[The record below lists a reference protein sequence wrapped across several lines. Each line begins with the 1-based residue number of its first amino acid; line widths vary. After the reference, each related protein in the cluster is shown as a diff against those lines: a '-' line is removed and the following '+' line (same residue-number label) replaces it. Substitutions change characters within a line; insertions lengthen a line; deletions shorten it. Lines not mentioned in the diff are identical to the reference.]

1 LSDKRKV
8 LIMDKIS
15 ERMESLCR
23 GYLGEQSELV
33 FCKDDSD
40 REKHISSANV
50 LVTFT
55 EGVSREW
62 LEKAES
68 CVLIQKLGAGVNN
81 IDIEGA
87 TNRNIQVSNTVG
99 LNATSVA
106 EHSVLLMA
114 ATLKHLVTAHN
125 KIVQEGIWLKTGL
138 RDRSYELSYKK
149 VGLVGFGNI
158 GRQVKRILS
167 GYGCEV
173 FYYDIYRLPP
183 EEEKAL
189 GVKYMEIDQLIEE
202 ADIVSLHVPLNK
214 HTYHLLNEDRLR
226 RMKKTAVLINT
237 CRGGVVD
244 EKALY
249 EVLSSGHLTG
259 AGLDV
264 FESEPITNEHLLASL
279 PNVILTPHIGGGT
292 KEAMEAVIQKACENI
307 NSVLHDGIVTNEDS
321 VVNRKE
327 LNKSL
332 N

>member
-1 LSDKRKV
+1 
-8 LIMDKIS
+8 MDKIS

-23 GYLGEQSELV
+23 GYLGELSELV

-55 EGVSREW
+55 EGVSRKW

-189 GVKYMEIDQLIEE
+189 GVKYMEIDSLIEE

-307 NSVLHDGIVTNEDS
+307 NSVLHDGTVTNEDS